1 MKIETAVVGPLSNNT
16 YLVISEKNN
25 AVVIDPG
32 MGFEDIDNIISKNE
46 ATLKYVFLTHGHFD
60 HIASASQLIKKYG
73 ARLVVS
79 KKDAEMIA
87 SERMSLAFMFTRN
100 FEPLKAD
107 IEVCEGD
114 KISVDELEFDFIET
128 PGHSEG
134 SVCIICGDTIFS
146 GDTVLEGSVGRTDF
160 YGGSGEKL
168 MQSVKRLSQY
178 PNDYKLLCG
187 HGMPSSIGIEK
198 TVNPYFK

>member
-73 ARLVVS
+73 AR
-79 KKDAEMIA
+79 
-87 SERMSLAFMFTRN
+87 
-100 FEPLKAD
+100 
-107 IEVCEGD
+107 
-114 KISVDELEFDFIET
+114 
-128 PGHSEG
+128 
-134 SVCIICGDTIFS
+134 
-146 GDTVLEGSVGRTDF
+146 
-160 YGGSGEKL
+160 
-168 MQSVKRLSQY
+168 
-178 PNDYKLLCG
+178 
-187 HGMPSSIGIEK
+187 
-198 TVNPYFK
+198 

>member
-1 MKIETAVVGPLSNNT
+1 MKIETAVLGPLSNNT

-32 MGFEDIDNIISKNE
+32 MGFEDIDNIISKNA

-87 SERMSLAFMFTRN
+87 SERMSLAMSDKTASIRVPITGSFARAVAIGTRITN
-100 FEPLKAD
+100 RVESGASKGFDKRETSD
-107 IEVCEGD
+107 ISPNTSH
-114 KISVDELEFDFIET
+114 IMIHINIMSAR
-128 PGHSEG
+128 
-134 SVCIICGDTIFS
+134 
-146 GDTVLEGSVGRTDF
+146 RT
-160 YGGSGEKL
+160 S
-168 MQSVKRLSQY
+168 KRS
-178 PNDYKLLCG
+178 
-187 HGMPSSIGIEK
+187 H
-198 TVNPYFK
+198 TT